1 MPPLER
7 VQKDAARV
15 GGEGASTM
23 WELLLVMLERLGI
36 IVTVAFVMTRFS
48 FVRRI
53 IDQKDVTRGQWIR
66 TAIMFGLFGIIGTY
80 TGLTVHTEVGQFS
93 SWTLSLNEDEAIA
106 NSRVI
111 GIVVAGLLGGWKV
124 GATAGLIAGAH
135 RLTLGGFSAF
145 ACGLSTIVAGLIAGY
160 VYKRN
165 KNRRMI
171 SWQTALVVGMIA
183 EAVQMIIILGI
194 ARPFTLAWQLVS
206 SIGIPMVLANG
217 IGTALFILIIRNV
230 IQEEEKIGT
239 LQAQRALR
247 LADQTLK
254 HMRKGLSHQSAKST
268 CTIILKEID
277 VAAVS
282 ITNEREVLAYV
293 GMAEDRYADNRGIKT
308 EATKQVLKTGVLMH
322 ASEADLTYY
331 GKHFPLKAAI
341 IAPLKQNNKT
351 VGTLKF
357 YFQSEKERTET
368 NIELSRGLAKLLS
381 HQLELAEMDR
391 HLELA
396 KQAEI
401 KALQAQVNPHFL
413 FNAINTIVSL
423 VRTDPIKARKLL
435 LSLSKFFRQNLAGG
449 NQTRSTLA
457 EELSHV
463 RAYLAIEET
472 RFTDRLR
479 VIYDIDESVL
489 QAVVPPMTLQPFV
502 ENAMKHGLKDQVE
515 ACELAIMICRS
526 ERGILITIRDNGV
539 GISEGRMQELLTS
552 PVLSEK
558 GTGIGLYN
566 VKRRLEM
573 MYGDNVLLQVK
584 SKQRVGTTFTI
595 ELFEGEGNGSVNS
608 HPNDHS

>member
-1 MPPLER
+1 
-7 VQKDAARV
+7 
-15 GGEGASTM
+15 M

-48 FVRRI
+48 FVRQI
-53 IDQKDVTRGQWIR
+53 IDQKDVTSGQWIR

-80 TGLTVHTEVGQFS
+80 TGLTVHSELGQFS
-93 SWTLSLNEDEAIA
+93 SWTLALNEEEAIA

-124 GATAGLIAGAH
+124 GATAGLIAGVH

-171 SWQTALVVGMIA
+171 SWQTALIVGMIA
-183 EAVQMIIILGI
+183 EAVQMLIILGV
-194 ARPFTLAWQLVS
+194 ARPYPLAWQLVS
-206 SIGIPMVLANG
+206 SIGMPMILANG
-217 IGTALFILIIRNV
+217 VGTALFILIIRNV
-230 IQEEEKIGT
+230 IQEEDKIGT

-254 HMRKGLSHQSAKST
+254 HMRKGLSDKSAKST
-268 CTIILKEID
+268 CAIILKEID

-282 ITNEREVLAYV
+282 ITNEEDVLAYV
-293 GMAEDRYADNRGIKT
+293 GVAEEHYSLKTKIKTKATKEVLETGVIKYAD
-308 EATKQVLKTGVLMH
+308 EAELM
-322 ASEADLTYY
+322 YY
-331 GKHFPLKAAI
+331 GKSFPLKAAI
-341 IAPLKQNNKT
+341 IAPLTQNGKT

-357 YFQSEKERTET
+357 YFRSAKERTET
-368 NIELSRGLAKLLS
+368 NVELSRGLAKLLS

-423 VRTDPIKARKLL
+423 IRTNPMKARKLL
-435 LSLSKFFRQNLAGG
+435 ISLSRFFRQNLAGI
-449 NQTRSTLA
+449 NQSTSTLA
-457 EELSHV
+457 EELNHV
-463 RAYLAIEET
+463 KAYLAIEET
-472 RFTDRLR
+472 RFANRLR
-479 VIYDIDESVL
+479 VNYDVSDSVL
-489 QAVVPPMTLQPFV
+489 QTVVPPMTLQPFV
-502 ENAMKHGLKDQVE
+502 ENAMKHGLKDQLE
-515 ACELAIMICRS
+515 AGELK
-526 ERGILITIRDNGV
+526 ITIRRGRNRIRIEISDNGV
-539 GISEGRMQELLTS
+539 GMTQSRMEELLTS
-552 PVLSEK
+552 PVSSEE

-573 MYGDNVLLQVK
+573 MYGENVSLKVK
-584 SKQRVGTTFTI
+584 SEQKVGTVFTI
-595 ELFEGEGNGSVNS
+595 ELLG
-608 HPNDHS
+608 D